1 MNIWLL
7 AAGFLAGTVLGG
19 FYFAGLAWTTGKV
32 ARRQWPLWA
41 ALASFATRTAITVA
55 VFAGLTIWSWQAA
68 TIALAG
74 FVAARFAVLAWT
86 APPRTSQASE
96 ARERG

>member
-7 AAGFLAGTVLGG
+7 AAGFLSGVALGG
-19 FYFAGLAWTTGKV
+19 LYFAGLHWTTGKV
-32 ARRQWPLWA
+32 AGGQWPMWT
-41 ALASFATRTAITVA
+41 ALVSFAARTAIAIA

-86 APPRTSQASE
+86 APRQPRTSE
-96 ARERG
+96 AGERS